1 VTLLRRADQTT
12 LDSLV
17 EADADRLLLLKEQD
31 FIESQLE
38 SGVDLEANAKRLGD
52 IVAELDA
59 INADGAEDR
68 AFEILKGLSFT
79 PEMIQGPTA
88 NLSGGW
94 RMRLAL
100 AQTLFIPHSDLIL
113 LDECTNHLDL
123 EGVDWLIQYFNTHSH
138 TLMVVS
144 HDRSFLDAICTDI
157 VVMEHQR
164 LTYHVGNYSEYQRQ
178 IQAKA
183 ARESQILDASERQRN
198 KAIAFVQK
206 QQTRKNSSD
215 PNKQRQAK
223 SIKEKKLSGLV
234 TTESK

>member
-1 VTLLRRADQTT
+1 LLGRNGVGKSTLWRQLAQGAIPGMPHNMRTLLVQQQIQGRADQTT

-17 EADADRLLLLKEQD
+17 EADTDRLLLLKEQEY
-31 FIESQLE
+31 IESQLE

-68 AFEILKGLSFT
+68 ALEILKGLHFT
-79 PEMIQGPTA
+79 PKMIQGPTA

-100 AQTLFIPHSDLIL
+100 AQALFIPHSDLIL

-123 EGVDWLIQYFNTHSH
+123 KGVDWLIQYLNTHSH

-157 VVMEHQR
+157 VVMEH
-164 LTYHVGNYSEYQRQ
+164 
-178 IQAKA
+178 
-183 ARESQILDASERQRN
+183 
-198 KAIAFVQK
+198 
-206 QQTRKNSSD
+206 
-215 PNKQRQAK
+215 
-223 SIKEKKLSGLV
+223 
-234 TTESK
+234 